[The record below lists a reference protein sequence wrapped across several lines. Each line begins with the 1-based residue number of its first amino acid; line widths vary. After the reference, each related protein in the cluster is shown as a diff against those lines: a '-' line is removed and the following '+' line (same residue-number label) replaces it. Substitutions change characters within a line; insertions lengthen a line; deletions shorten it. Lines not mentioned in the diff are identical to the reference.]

1 MDEVLLIH
9 SLSLQIKKSR
19 PTKTVSGCSNKH
31 QCIYNS
37 VTRKVL
43 CIQSFFGINYRNP
56 LRFSGT
62 FTITH
67 LGSRSIDRTFPLATV
82 IAELVLVSGETLFL
96 GETSSK
102 SCQFVGP
109 LPNQQY
115 CLFRLKMDFHT
126 LGRSPSNLTHTLTPK
141 GEGLGS
147 PTKCINTH
155 TLSLIFLQPIKS
167 IYKKRH

>member
-9 SLSLQIKKSR
+9 SFSLQIQKSR

-43 CIQSFFGINYRNP
+43 CVQSFFGINYRNP

-109 LPNQQY
+109 LPNQYQY

-126 LGRSPSNLTHTLTPK
+126 LGRSPSNLTHTHTQRRGVGFTNK
-141 GEGLGS
+141 MYQH
-147 PTKCINTH
+147 TH
-155 TLSLIFLQPIKS
+155 SLSDFSLA
-167 IYKKRH
+167 Y